1 MANSRAQPREVV
13 VIVSPE
19 YLSNKDART
28 FAARIRPLG
37 LTAYGSSREEASAKV
52 KRMFASA
59 VETRRRRGTLT
70 RWLNKSNV
78 EWRWLDEYRGNVR
91 IERAGQETAESPSP
105 SSRWEEYKGSELEMG
120 VAA

>member
-1 MANSRAQPREVV
+1 MV

-19 YLSNKDART
+19 YLSNKDAGT

-37 LTAYGSSREEASAKV
+37 LTAYGSGQEEASAKV

-78 EWRWLDEYRGNVR
+78 EWHWLEEYRGNVR